1 MLISCCNFPHFQVG
15 HLPHI
20 STDPGHGRWRA
31 PARWRWWCRPRPRR
45 WSWRPPVW
53 SRPRP
58 GCPASVGCRDVPNSL
73 GILGGFVEWWTSIVW
88 EIWGW
93 MILNITWKSI
103 QLEIQKKLGDWTNNL
118 LLYLLEIMYPILGW
132 CWILTF
138 TNPWQSESKRPLELK
153 FLFWDW

>member
-103 QLEIQKKLGDWTNNL
+103 QLEIQKKTWRLDKQFTTISVGDYVPNTWVMLNFDIHQPL
-118 LLYLLEIMYPILGW
+118 A
-132 CWILTF
+132 
-138 TNPWQSESKRPLELK
+138 KRI
-153 FLFWDW
+153 